1 MRMYDIIHKKRDGAA
16 LSKEE
21 IHFFIDGYT
30 TGQIPDYQ
38 VSALLMAIF
47 LNKMDRRETVDLTE
61 AIMHSGDTVD
71 LSSISG
77 IKVDK
82 HSTGGVGDKTT
93 ILLGPMVAACGV
105 PVAKMSGRGLGHTG
119 GTLDKLESISG
130 LKVEVSSEDF
140 VRQVNAVG
148 LAVIG
153 QSKNIAPA
161 DKKLYG
167 LRDVT
172 ATVDNVSLIAASV
185 MSKKLAAGSDAIV
198 LDVKVGSGA
207 FVKTVDGAIEL
218 GQIMVDI
225 GDGMGREV
233 IAVVTGMDQPLG
245 YAIGNA
251 LEVKEAIATLRG
263 EGPQDLRELC
273 LRLGGMMVFLG
284 GKAKSPEEG
293 SEQVLDALRS
303 GAAFD
308 KLKAFVAAQHGD
320 IAQIESPELLPGAR
334 IIEPVLSIRGGHIA
348 HIQSDDVGISAT
360 ILGAGRETLDSI
372 IDHGAGIVLVK
383 KVGDAVKQGEVLA
396 YLHTNSDARLE
407 EARERL
413 LGAYQ
418 IQDED
423 VPVPKLI
430 HAVVSKDGVVRY

>member
-1 MRMYDIIHKKRDGAA
+1 MRMYDIIAKKRDGGT
-16 LSKEE
+16 LSREE
-21 IHFFIDGYT
+21 IRFFVQGYT
-30 TGQIPDYQ
+30 RGEIPDYQ
-38 VSALLMAIF
+38 AAALLMAIF

-61 AIMHSGDTVD
+61 AVMHSGDTVN

-119 GTLDKLESISG
+119 GTIDKLESIAG
-130 LKVEVSSEDF
+130 FMVEISSDDF
-140 VRQVNAVG
+140 VRQVNEIG

-207 FVKTVDGAIEL
+207 FVKTVEGAIEL
-218 GQIMVDI
+218 GQIMVEI
-225 GDGMGREV
+225 GEGMGREV

-251 LEVKEAIATLRG
+251 LEVKEAIATLKG

-273 LRLGGMMVFLG
+273 LRLGGMMVYLG
-284 GKAKSPEEG
+284 GRAPTPEAG
-293 SEQVLDALRS
+293 SELVLDALRS
-303 GAAFD
+303 GAALE
-308 KLKAFVAAQHGD
+308 KLKAFVTAQKGD
-320 IAQIESPELLPGAR
+320 VSQIEAPETLPGAR
-334 IIEPVLSIRGGHIA
+334 IIEPVLSVREGHVA
-348 HIQSDDVGISAT
+348 HIQSDEIGICAT
-360 ILGAGRETLDSI
+360 ILGAGRETLDSV

-383 KVGDAVKQGEVLA
+383 KVGDPVKQGEVLA
-396 YLHTNSDARLE
+396 YLHTNQETRLE

-413 LGAYQ
+413 LGAYE
-418 IQDED
+418 IRVEE

-430 HAVVSKDGVVRY
+430 HAVVRQEGIVRY

>member
-1 MRMYDIIHKKRDGAA
+1 MRMYDIIAKKRDGGT
-16 LSKEE
+16 LSREE
-21 IHFFIDGYT
+21 IRFFVEGYT
-30 TGQIPDYQ
+30 RGEIPDYQ
-38 VSALLMAIF
+38 AAALLMAIF

-61 AIMHSGDTVD
+61 AVMHSGDTVN

-119 GTLDKLESISG
+119 GTIDKLESITG
-130 LKVEVSSEDF
+130 FMVEISSDDF
-140 VRQVNAVG
+140 VRQVNEIG

-207 FVKTVDGAIEL
+207 FVKTVEGAIEL
-218 GQIMVDI
+218 GQIMVEI
-225 GDGMGREV
+225 GEGMGREV

-251 LEVKEAIATLRG
+251 LEVKEAIATLKG

-273 LRLGGMMVFLG
+273 LRLGGMMVYLG
-284 GKAKSPEEG
+284 GRATTPEAGAEL
-293 SEQVLDALRS
+293 VLDALRS
-303 GAAFD
+303 GAALE
-308 KLKAFVAAQHGD
+308 KLKAFVTAQKGD
-320 IAQIESPELLPGAR
+320 VSQIEAPETLPGAR
-334 IIEPVLSIRGGHIA
+334 IIEPVLSVEEGHVA
-348 HIQSDDVGISAT
+348 HIQSDEIGICAT
-360 ILGAGRETLDSI
+360 ILGAGRETLDSV

-383 KVGDAVKQGEVLA
+383 KVGDPVKQGEVLA
-396 YLHTNSDARLE
+396 YLHTNQEARLE

-413 LGAYQ
+413 LGAYE
-418 IQDED
+418 IRPEE

-430 HAVVSKDGVVRY
+430 HAVVRQEGVVRY

>member
-1 MRMYDIIHKKRDGAA
+1 MRMYDIIAKKRDGKA
-16 LSKEE
+16 LTKEE
-21 IHFFIDGYT
+21 IRFFVQGYT
-30 TGQIPDYQ
+30 AGDIPDYQ
-38 VSALLMAIF
+38 VAALLMAIF

-61 AIMHSGDTVD
+61 AVMHSGDTVD
-71 LSSISG
+71 LSSIRG

-93 ILLGPMVAACGV
+93 ILLGPMVAACGI

-119 GTLDKLESISG
+119 GTIDKLESITG
-130 LKVEVSSEDF
+130 FKVEFSSEDF
-140 VRQVNAVG
+140 IRQVNDVG

-161 DKKLYG
+161 DKLLYG

-207 FVKTVDGAIEL
+207 FVKTVDAAVEL

-225 GDGMGREV
+225 GEGMGREV

-245 YAIGNA
+245 YAVGNA

-263 EGPQDLRELC
+263 EGPLDLRELC
-273 LRLGGMMVFLG
+273 LRLGGMMVYLG
-284 GKAKSPEEG
+284 GGAPTPEAG
-293 SEQVLDALRS
+293 SEVVLDALRS
-303 GAAFD
+303 GAALE
-308 KLKAFVAAQHGD
+308 KLRAFVVAQNGD
-320 IAQIESPELLPGAR
+320 VSQIDSPELLPGVK
-334 IIEPVLSIRGGHIA
+334 IIEPVHSTRDGHVV

-360 ILGAGRETLDSI
+360 ILGAGRETLDSV

-383 KVGDAVKQGEVLA
+383 KVGDAVKKGEVLA
-396 YLHTNSDARLE
+396 YLHCNTDQRLE

-413 LGAYQ
+413 LGAYL

-423 VPVPKLI
+423 VMAPKLI
-430 HAVVSKDGVVRY
+430 HAVVSKSGVVRY

>member
-1 MRMYDIIHKKRDGAA
+1 MYDVIAKKRDGLA
-16 LSKEE
+16 LTAEE
-21 IHFFIDGYT
+21 IHFFVKGYT
-30 TGQIPDYQ
+30 AGEIPDYQ

-47 LNKMDRRETVDLTE
+47 INHMDKRETVDLTE
-61 AIMHSGDTVD
+61 AVMHSGDLVD
-71 LSSISG
+71 LSSIKG

-93 ILLGPMVAACGV
+93 ILLGPLVAACGI

-130 LKVEVSSEDF
+130 FKVEISIEDF
-140 VRQVNAVG
+140 IRQVNDVG

-153 QSKNIAPA
+153 QTKNIAPA

-172 ATVDNVSLIAASV
+172 ATVDNISLIAASV
-185 MSKKLAAGSDAIV
+185 MSKKLASGSDAIV

-207 FVKTVDGAIEL
+207 FVKTVDAAIEL

-225 GDGMGREV
+225 GEGMGREV

-245 YAIGNA
+245 YAVGNA
-251 LEVKEAIATLRG
+251 LEVKEALMTLRG
-263 EGPQDLRELC
+263 EGPMDLRELC
-273 LRLGGMMVFLG
+273 LSLGGMMVYLG
-284 GKAKSPEEG
+284 GGAETPEIG
-293 SEQVLDALRS
+293 SELVLDALRS
-303 GAAFD
+303 GAALE

-320 IAQIESPELLPGAR
+320 IAQIESPELLPGAS
-334 IIEPVLSIRGGHIA
+334 IIEPVISLTAGYVA
-348 HIQSDDVGISAT
+348 HIQSDEVGISAT
-360 ILGAGRETLDSI
+360 ILGAGRETLDSV
-372 IDHGAGIVLVK
+372 IDHGAGIILVK
-383 KVGDAVKQGEVLA
+383 KVGDAVAKGEVLA
-396 YLHTNSDARLE
+396 YLHCNTDSRLE

-413 LGAYQ
+413 LGAYL

-423 VPVPKLI
+423 VVLPKLI
-430 HAVVSKDGVVRY
+430 HAVVRKEGVTRY